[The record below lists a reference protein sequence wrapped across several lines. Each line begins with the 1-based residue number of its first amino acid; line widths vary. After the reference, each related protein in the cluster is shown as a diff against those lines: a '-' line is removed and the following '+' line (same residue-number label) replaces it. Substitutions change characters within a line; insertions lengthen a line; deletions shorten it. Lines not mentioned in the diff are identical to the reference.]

1 MGGFMLVALFF
12 ALTLAAHAELI
23 DRIAVSVENAVI
35 PESEVM
41 QQVRLTALLNREPL
55 AITAEKKRETADR
68 LVEQM
73 LIRRE
78 IATTRY
84 LPENPE
90 AYLPAY
96 ESLRK
101 DLGGDAAY
109 KAKLDE
115 YGVSDAD
122 VRDALH
128 WQATLLDFVQIR
140 FRPGV
145 QVPETEMRE
154 YYETEIAAKPG
165 APPFDQAR
173 DEIETILTEQRIDAA
188 LDRWLGQAR
197 TQTRIRYRAEVFQ

>member
-1 MGGFMLVALFF
+1 MARG
-12 ALTLAAHAELI
+12 ELI

-35 PESEVM
+35 AESEILR
-41 QQVRLTALLNREPL
+41 QIRLTALFNKEPVV
-55 AITAEKKRETADR
+55 ITGEKKRDTADR

-78 IATTRY
+78 IATTKY
-84 LPENPE
+84 LPEDPQ

-101 DLGGDAAY
+101 ESGGDAAY

-115 YGVSDAD
+115 YGVSDTD

-128 WQATLLDFVQIR
+128 WQATLLDFIQVR

-145 QVPETEMRE
+145 QVPEGELRE
-154 YYETEIAAKPG
+154 YYEAEIATKPN
-165 APPFDQAR
+165 PPPLEQVHE
-173 DEIETILTEQRIDAA
+173 EIEAMLTEQRVNAA
-188 LDRWLGQAR
+188 IDRWLGQSR
-197 TQTRIRYRAEVFQ
+197 TQTRIRYRAEVFE